1 MLCVEVRQ
9 SLQHGWRVCAPQD
22 QEHVQ
27 NIVFGI
33 SNGLL
38 LAMLAHDQREM
49 DERKAAE
56 ARHMEEVQFDGGLD
70 G

>member
-1 MLCVEVRQ
+1 ME
-9 SLQHGWRVCAPQD
+9 
-22 QEHVQ
+22 

-33 SNGLL
+33 SNDLL
-38 LAMLAHDQREM
+38 LVMLAQREM

-56 ARHMEEVQFDGGLD
+56 ARHMEEVQLDGGLD